1 MTDTPSSSETAPTRC
16 SDCEGLGWVETMD
29 KEEVCER
36 CDGLGF
42 LPADPHQ
49 PPPGCM
55 EIDGVAW
62 CVEHAGVLLEGSDL
76 LDTGG
81 FPCCDMYEEIY
92 NPCRIV
98 PLFIRVEA
106 T

>member
-1 MTDTPSSSETAPTRC
+1 MNNSG
-16 SDCEGLGWVETMD
+16 SDP
-29 KEEVCER
+29 R
-36 CDGLGF
+36 F
-42 LPADPHQ
+42 LNVVPDEQ

-81 FPCCDMYEEIY
+81 FPCCDMYEEIA
-92 NPCRIV
+92 NPCRVV
-98 PLFIRVEA
+98 PLFIRVEE

>member
-1 MTDTPSSSETAPTRC
+1 
-16 SDCEGLGWVETMD
+16 
-29 KEEVCER
+29 
-36 CDGLGF
+36 
-42 LPADPHQ
+42 
-49 PPPGCM
+49 M

-81 FPCCDMYEEIY
+81 FPCCDMYEEIA
-92 NPCRIV
+92 NPCRVV
-98 PLFIRVEA
+98 PLFIRVEE